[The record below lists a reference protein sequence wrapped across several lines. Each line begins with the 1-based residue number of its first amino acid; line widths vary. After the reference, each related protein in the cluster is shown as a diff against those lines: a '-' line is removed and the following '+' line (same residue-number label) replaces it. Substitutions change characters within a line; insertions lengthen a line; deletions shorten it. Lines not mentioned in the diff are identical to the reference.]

1 MAGQSL
7 WIAVGLIGFW
17 TRMMIVTVSGQ
28 EVPSDNNF
36 CNICGEGNTIQF
48 PTGVVDFTYD
58 GEYRKN
64 NCRTWQQIVNNN
76 NFAIPDAFCR
86 TQMLEYTHK
95 VCRCTRPDGSA
106 VEWVAPTPAPT
117 NSSAALAL
125 TTLAPTR
132 GAEQGIGA
140 PTELPLEWDV
150 AAPSSSSSPAPMG
163 VIPTVVVSIGTTVM
177 PNGGSVLSVDAPT
190 LSPTS
195 KKKPEV
201 DRPDETSG
209 LPQFRS
215 VNRRIVIVLI
225 FVESLLP
232 FFI

>member
-17 TRMMIVTVSGQ
+17 TRMIVTVSGQ
-28 EVPSDNNF
+28 EVPSDNF
-36 CNICGEGNTIQF
+36 CNICGDGNTIQF

-76 NFAIPDAFCR
+76 NFAIPDVFCR
-86 TQMLEYTHK
+86 TQLLEYTHK

>member
-17 TRMMIVTVSGQ
+17 TRMIVTVSGQ

-36 CNICGEGNTIQF
+36 CNICGDGNTIQF

-117 NSSAALAL
+117 NSSAAQAL
-125 TTLAPTR
+125 TLSPTR

-150 AAPSSSSSPAPMG
+150 AAPSSFSSPAPMG
-163 VIPTVVVSIGTTVM
+163 VIPTVIVSISTTVM

-195 KKKPEV
+195 KTKPEV

-209 LPQFRS
+209 LPQFCS
-215 VNRRIVIVLI
+215 VYRRIVIV
-225 FVESLLP
+225 
-232 FFI
+232 FI